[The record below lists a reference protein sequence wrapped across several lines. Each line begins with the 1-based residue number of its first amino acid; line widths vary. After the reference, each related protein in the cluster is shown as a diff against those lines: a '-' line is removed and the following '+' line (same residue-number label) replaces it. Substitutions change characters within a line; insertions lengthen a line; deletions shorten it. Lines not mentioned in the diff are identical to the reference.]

1 MPPTHQYHQTIRLIH
16 ELSPELEAL
25 LVQILDQSRKLN
37 KIQRS
42 LDKIMSAQDDFNAQ
56 IQAANDKL
64 DAIGTDVTNTQA
76 AITAEAQQVA
86 DFIASQPA
94 GVDTSALQ
102 GVVDRLGAAAD
113 SLGGTADAVGGIFTP
128 PTPPE
133 PAA

>member
-1 MPPTHQYHQTIRLIH
+1 MTPTQHHQTIRLIH

>member
-1 MPPTHQYHQTIRLIH
+1 
-16 ELSPELEAL
+16 
-25 LVQILDQSRKLN
+25 
-37 KIQRS
+37 
-42 LDKIMSAQDDFNAQ
+42 MSAQDDFNAQ